1 MRRRGLRAASAPPRC
16 RRLQALLSARVLYDR
31 FNDREVG
38 PDLLEHFGE
47 VQDAVRRSRAE
58 GDPAEADG
66 SGGGDAGPRLDW
78 GGEGRLDGYL
88 EYRLRAA
95 IFLSEI
101 EKLSPAEGG
110 VTDPSQMF
118 SYEDGQLLFRSADKA
133 QRFRVTDEAAFE
145 RAFAAG
151 FPEGWPEGR
160 SNLEVG
166 LPDSMGLGVPTSPPP
181 SAGHGSQGAVRAA
194 DSLRG
199 WGDSLRGWGAREL
212 HFAHTDAGY
221 CHHRSKHL
229 ENLPKPF
236 KYGVHD
242 AEDACILFMAFVEM
256 HTSMGPEGYVTRRLQ
271 EFLADFGRRGASQ
284 DLPAPAASNL
294 DLFFSRQ
301 AAAGATTTTKTG
313 GTAKTGG
320 TSRANGTTQSL
331 PAISPLGALEKEIDE
346 LERTH
351 AQPLERAP
359 SHNECKEPS
368 HLEKE
373 EKGTGE
379 PALEQQDHAEVSE
392 TFTEDIPLA
401 ELPQLVRAQDAL
413 DYASTH
419 AGFQLPTI
427 VPKMYL
433 AAQEDILKRVSGQ
446 RTGRSAASGARQGK
460 RAKK

>member
-1 MRRRGLRAASAPPRC
+1 
-16 RRLQALLSARVLYDR
+16 VLYDR
-31 FNDREVG
+31 CHDREVG
-38 PDLLEHFGE
+38 PDLLEHFEE
-47 VQDAVRRSRAE
+47 VQEAVRRSRTE

-66 SGGGDAGPRLDW
+66 PGGETAGPRADW

-95 IFLSEI
+95 IFISEI

-118 SYEDGQLLFRSADKA
+118 SYEGELLQFRSADKA
-133 QRFRVTDEAAFE
+133 QRFRVTDEGAFK

-151 FPEGWPEGR
+151 FPEGWPEGI
-160 SNLEVG
+160 SNREVG
-166 LPDSMGLGVPTSPPP
+166 LLDSRGLGVPTSSHP
-181 SAGHGSQGAVRAA
+181 SSGHGSRGGVRAA

-199 WGDSLRGWGAREL
+199 SGDSVRGWGAREL
-212 HFAHTDAGY
+212 HFSHTDAEY
-221 CHHRSKHL
+221 CRHRSKHL

-236 KYGVHD
+236 KYGLHD

-256 HTSMGPEGYVTRRLQ
+256 HTSIGPEGYITQRLQ
-271 EFLADFGRRGASQ
+271 EFLADFGLRGASQ
-284 DLPAPAASNL
+284 DLPHPAASNL
-294 DLFFSRQ
+294 DIFFSWQ

-320 TSRANGTTQSL
+320 ASLANGITQSL
-331 PAISPLGALEKEIDE
+331 PAVSPLGALEKEIDE

-351 AQPLERAP
+351 AQAPERAP
-359 SHNECKEPS
+359 SNNECKEAN
-368 HLEKE
+368 HVEKE
-373 EKGTGE
+373 EEGTGE

-392 TFTEDIPLA
+392 TSEEDIPLA

-419 AGFQLPTI
+419 SGFQLPKI

-433 AAQEDILKRVSGQ
+433 AAQEDLLKRVGGQ
-446 RTGRSAASGARQGK
+446 RTDRPAAGGVRSGK
-460 RAKK
+460 RARKQL